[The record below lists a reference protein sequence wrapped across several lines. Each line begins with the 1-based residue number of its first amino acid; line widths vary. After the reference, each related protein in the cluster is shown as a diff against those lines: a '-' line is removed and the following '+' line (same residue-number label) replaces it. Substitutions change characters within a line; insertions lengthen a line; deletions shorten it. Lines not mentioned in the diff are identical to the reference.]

1 MKRSHQLFIDR
12 IDEGESYK
20 LMKDMAINVD
30 IIKQCVRET
39 FMGPD
44 FAVNDN

>member
-1 MKRSHQLFIDR
+1 
-12 IDEGESYK
+12 
-20 LMKDMAINVD
+20 MKDMNINTD

-44 FAVNDN
+44 FSINDN

>member
-1 MKRSHQLFIDR
+1 
-12 IDEGESYK
+12 
-20 LMKDMAINVD
+20 MKDMNINTE

-44 FAVNDN
+44 FAINDN